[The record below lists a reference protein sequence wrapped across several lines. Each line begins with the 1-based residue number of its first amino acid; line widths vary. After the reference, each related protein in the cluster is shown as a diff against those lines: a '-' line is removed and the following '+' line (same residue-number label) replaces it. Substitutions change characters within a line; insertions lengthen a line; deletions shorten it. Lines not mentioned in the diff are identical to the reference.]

1 MTEVITSKTKSVIT
15 SDMEGRIE
23 TFNEAAER
31 IFGYKAEDMIGKVR
45 VSLFSPGRTVLQY
58 VPAWLKTASIEG
70 EFVGK
75 TVFIDREGNP
85 IPAKIRITPTF
96 KDGVQVGFCGVTE
109 VLKDVK
115 PEEVAPNIS
124 LMTKIFSWL
133 VITRAPFLTA
143 VMVPILIAA
152 AWVATQGGLET
163 FPAGLF
169 WLTFFGGI
177 FLHVAA
183 NTFNDYF
190 DWKSGT
196 DQGNNDYFL
205 PYTGGSRSIELGLIT
220 EKGLF
225 RVASVALLL
234 SGAIGVYLASVSGNG
249 IYAFG
254 LFGAF
259 SAYFY
264 TAPPLRLVARRG
276 IGELLIGLNFGPV
289 ATAGAVYA
297 LTGTLSTE
305 AFLVG
310 IPIGLLTTAILWI
323 NQFPDEASDK
333 AAGKINLVVALGK
346 EQARYGYLALM
357 LAAFGLVTY
366 WAVSGVFPLGALLF
380 LGGLPLAISA
390 SRVLM
395 REYAE
400 RTLVRANVA
409 TIKLQFVAGALMAAG
424 LLWSDSILGVLGL

>member
-1 MTEVITSKTKSVIT
+1 
-15 SDMEGRIE
+15 
-23 TFNEAAER
+23 
-31 IFGYKAEDMIGKVR
+31 
-45 VSLFSPGRTVLQY
+45 SPGQTVLQY
-58 VPAWLKTASIEG
+58 VPGWLATASTEG
-70 EFVGK
+70 EYVGK
-75 TVFIDREGNP
+75 TVFVNRKGEP
-85 IPAKIRITPTF
+85 IPANIRITPTY
-96 KDGVQVGFCGVTE
+96 KDGVQAGFCGVTE
-109 VLKDVK
+109 VLEGVD
-115 PEEVAPNIS
+115 PAEVAPNIS
-124 LMTKIFSWL
+124 MMTKIFSWL

-143 VMVPILIAA
+143 MIVPILIAA
-152 AWVATQGGLET
+152 AWVATQGLVSP
-163 FPAGLF
+163 FPTQLF

-196 DQGNNDYFL
+196 DQANNDYFL
-205 PYTGGSRSIELGLIT
+205 PYSGGSRSIELGLIN

-225 RVASVALLL
+225 RVATAALLA
-234 SGAIGVYLASVSGNG
+234 SAAIGVYLASVSGVG
-249 IYAFG
+249 IYYFG

-264 TAPPLRLVARRG
+264 TAPPIKLAARRG
-276 IGELLIGLNFGPV
+276 LGELVVGLNFGPV

-297 LTGTLSTE
+297 LTGTVTI
-305 AFLVG
+305 ADFLVG
-310 IPIGLLTTAILWI
+310 IPVGLLTTAILWI

-333 AAGKINLVVALGK
+333 ASGKINLVVVLGK
-346 EQARYGYLALM
+346 EQARYGYLAIM

-366 WAVSGVFPLGALLF
+366 WAVSDVFPLGALLF

-400 RTLVRANVA
+400 RSLVRANVS

-424 LLWSDSILGVLGL
+424 ILWNGQILNLLGL